1 VLRLVAAMTPSEKMI
16 KKLDAAEKKADF
28 IIEDARRN
36 RKALLVKAREAATAE
51 LQAFA
56 AAQDALYKDA
66 VALNQD
72 DHAAR
77 DLQAATKAELS
88 AVESDFEMNKGK
100 TVAYVVGK
108 VLDVPLALTS
118 TQRQALIAEGFAARG
133 LPLELTEAVTAT
145 HKNTQSFEVFTPHG
159 RRESV
164 RTFDMATPS
173 VGNRKSTR
181 DSVSVVDSWIGQEG
195 ASFNVSPRNSR
206 VGTSFSM
213 GPVGASFSAIVEEA
227 AIAEDIAE
235 DEATVEAAAK
245 PDIVPAEEAAA
256 EPAAPSAD
264 EPSAE
269 PAAEAPV
276 KPATKVAATA
286 KRAKKKGT
294 KADIA

>member
-1 VLRLVAAMTPSEKMI
+1 MNTSEKVI
-16 KKLDAAEKKADF
+16 KKLDAAEKKADLIF
-28 IIEDARRN
+28 EDARRN

-118 TQRQALIAEGFAARG
+118 TQRQALIAEGSAARG
-133 LPLELTEAVTAT
+133 LPLELPEAVT

-235 DEATVEAAAK
+235 DEATVEAAAE
-245 PDIVPAEEAAA
+245 PDRVLAEEAAA
-256 EPAAPSAD
+256 EPAAPSGD
-264 EPSAE
+264 QPSAE
-269 PAAEAPV
+269 PAAEVPV
-276 KPATKVAATA
+276 KPAAKVAATA